1 MNFQKKMKAQRFKNI
16 LKWMGP
22 KKKET
27 SPKEKKKASRE
38 KVFSIHPLSCTS
50 DGTFPIGECT
60 CSYCRRKREQNGKKR
75 DMSRYQKYRAFLEK
89 KGFVQLGSGAYSVV
103 YAKPKSDRVIKVIRT
118 RDNWIDYAVWA
129 NKEGYGGNLA
139 PKVYSYKDHED
150 FAVAVVERMKTTLS
164 GYREHDEQ
172 IVIGLVHSY
181 VYNNN
186 VLAGVLAHEIAPGI
200 SDFLVGVKKNVNGRL
215 DLHGG
220 NFMLREDGSLCV
232 TDPVAGEGSA
242 TYTRL
247 KVGDFTPTVCYYLG
261 RIRRS

>member
-1 MNFQKKMKAQRFKNI
+1 MNFQKKMKIQRFGNI

-22 KKKET
+22 KKKA
-27 SPKEKKKASRE
+27 SPKEKKKTETSSSLSFSSSTPVAS
-38 KVFSIHPLSCTS
+38 
-50 DGTFPIGECT
+50 FPEDECP
-60 CSYCRRKREQNGKKR
+60 CSYCRREREQDGKR
-75 DMSRYQKYRAFLEK
+75 DKSRYLKYCDFLEK

-118 RDNWIDYAVWA
+118 RDNWIDYVVWA

-139 PKVYSYKDHED
+139 PKVYSYKDYED

-181 VYNNN
+181 VYSNN

-200 SDFLVGVKKNVNGRL
+200 SDFLAGVKKNVYGRL

-220 NFMLREDGSLCV
+220 NFMLREDGSICV

-247 KVGDFTPTVCYYLG
+247 KVGDFTPTVYYYLLF
-261 RIRRS
+261 IRS